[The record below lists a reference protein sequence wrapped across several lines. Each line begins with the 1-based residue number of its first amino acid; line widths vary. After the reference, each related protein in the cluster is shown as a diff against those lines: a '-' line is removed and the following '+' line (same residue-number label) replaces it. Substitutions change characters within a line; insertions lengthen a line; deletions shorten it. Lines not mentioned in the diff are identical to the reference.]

1 MKKKTSVLICL
12 CNHFSTGANIEKF
25 GAGIKKKNFKII
37 VLSILPIFS
46 QNIYKLF
53 YKKSKRQIRKNKDF
67 IDILNLKHLF
77 KVIKIFSSQK
87 GFFVNY
93 AEKNFISFFIEFYF
107 CRLKRFKKI
116 EIIDN
121 NPMKFKQNHLKNFKK
136 LFKIDKL
143 FLFKKILIFLNQIF
157 KRILISIF
165 DQKTNIYFVDNNH
178 DYLKLKKKRINPIKI
193 DNYDYSNYL
202 KNKNKKG
209 KNKNHIIFLDC
220 TLDNENN
227 FDYSLRSHKISKFN
241 SKKYWHNMEKFFT
254 KLEKSTNNKYK
265 VLIAAHPKRPS
276 HNFPIKRKFIYNR
289 TLELVN
295 TSKLVLS
302 HHSYS
307 INFAVMCKKPILLL
321 KSDDFDLSTFERNE
335 SIEFLQNKL
344 NLQVINIAKEK
355 MIEKKFISKIKI
367 KQSSYKNFFENFI
380 GFKENES
387 FGQKWNIISS
397 TLTS

>member
-1 MKKKTSVLICL
+1 
-12 CNHFSTGANIEKF
+12 
-25 GAGIKKKNFKII
+25 
-37 VLSILPIFS
+37 
-46 QNIYKLF
+46 
-53 YKKSKRQIRKNKDF
+53 
-67 IDILNLKHLF
+67 
-77 KVIKIFSSQK
+77 
-87 GFFVNY
+87 
-93 AEKNFISFFIEFYF
+93 
-107 CRLKRFKKI
+107 
-116 EIIDN
+116 
-121 NPMKFKQNHLKNFKK
+121 
-136 LFKIDKL
+136 
-143 FLFKKILIFLNQIF
+143 
-157 KRILISIF
+157 
-165 DQKTNIYFVDNNH
+165 
-178 DYLKLKKKRINPIKI
+178 
-193 DNYDYSNYL
+193 
-202 KNKNKKG
+202 
-209 KNKNHIIFLDC
+209 
-220 TLDNENN
+220 
-227 FDYSLRSHKISKFN
+227 
-241 SKKYWHNMEKFFT
+241 MEKFFT

-276 HNFPIKRKFIYNR
+276 HNFPIKRKFIYNK

-344 NLQVINIAKEK
+344 NLQVINIDKEK

-397 TLTS
+397 SLKN